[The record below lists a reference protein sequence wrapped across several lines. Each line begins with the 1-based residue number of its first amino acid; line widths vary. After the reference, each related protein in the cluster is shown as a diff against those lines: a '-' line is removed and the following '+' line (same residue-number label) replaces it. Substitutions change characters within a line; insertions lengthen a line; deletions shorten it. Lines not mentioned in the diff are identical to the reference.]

1 MGAVK
6 QHFYDSK
13 NLGNTIRDISVGSK
27 TKKNNNTS
35 MNTIFLQ
42 ETLQPLGFN
51 NRNITI
57 E

>member
-1 MGAVK
+1 VGAVK

-13 NLGNTIRDISVGSK
+13 KLRNTIRDISVGSK
-27 TKKNNNTS
+27 TKKDNNTS

-51 NRNITI
+51 NGKITI
-57 E
+57 K

>member
-1 MGAVK
+1 MGMWVLL
-6 QHFYDSK
+6 S
-13 NLGNTIRDISVGSK
+13 
-27 TKKNNNTS
+27 NTS

-51 NRNITI
+51 NRKITI

>member
-13 NLGNTIRDISVGSK
+13 NLRNTVRDISVGCK

-51 NRNITI
+51 NRKITI